1 MKAFAFRVRTCT
13 FRESSERLYPVK
25 VPSLLPSCVRGTQ
38 LPLFARLSTL
48 TMGSLHGQKQI
59 LGVKMEFP
67 DVKYMIHQIQQI
79 AFEAGPVNLR
89 TLVCDNRE
97 MQG

>member
-1 MKAFAFRVRTCT
+1 
-13 FRESSERLYPVK
+13 
-25 VPSLLPSCVRGTQ
+25 
-38 LPLFARLSTL
+38 
-48 TMGSLHGQKQI
+48 MGSLHGQKQI